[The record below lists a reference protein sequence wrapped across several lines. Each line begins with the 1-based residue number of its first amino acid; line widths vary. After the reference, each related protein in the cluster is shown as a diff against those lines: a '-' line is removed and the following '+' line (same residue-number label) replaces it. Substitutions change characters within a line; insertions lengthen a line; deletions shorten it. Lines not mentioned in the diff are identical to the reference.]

1 MTQREQTVC
10 FTGHRNIPI
19 MRQRKIRRLLDET
32 IERLVEQGA
41 VFYGAGGA
49 LGFDTLAAQSVLR
62 AKKKHPQVKLI
73 LVLPCRSQADRWSER
88 DKAIYEDIKAHA
100 DKVVYVSEQYTRSCM
115 FQRNRHLVD
124 YSGTCIAYLTEDNGG
139 TAYTV
144 GYARSKGLNIMNL
157 AEM

>member
-1 MTQREQTVC
+1 M
-10 FTGHRNIPI
+10 
-19 MRQRKIRRLLDET
+19 
-32 IERLVEQGA
+32 
-41 VFYGAGGA
+41 
-49 LGFDTLAAQSVLR
+49 GFDTLAAQAVLR

-88 DKAIYEDIKAHA
+88 DKAVYEDIKAQA

-124 YSGTCIAYLTEDNGG
+124 CSGTCVAYLTEDSGG

-144 GYARSKGLNIMNL
+144 GYARSKGLNVMNL